1 MLKKTTNESEN
12 NSSVKDQNF
21 KKNAKKPA
29 AKKLF
34 FSVLFLL
41 IMGAGVGGTAYYYKQ
56 YKKIKNNPQM
66 VSQEETELI
75 VSRVGNLMELPN
87 ENPSLATV
95 QDVEK
100 LKEQKFFEKAQ
111 NGDKLLIYSQAMKA
125 ILYRPETDKIIEVAP
140 LALNQS
146 ETNNTLQNN
155 QLNKDEEENSGE
167 NNEENNDEDNLEN
180 QDTQNSEE

>member
-1 MLKKTTNESEN
+1 MLNKTTNESEN
-12 NSSVKDQNF
+12 NSFAKDQNS
-21 KKNAKKPA
+21 KKDPKKPA

-41 IMGAGVGGTAYYYKQ
+41 IMGAGFSGTAYYYNQ
-56 YKKIKNNPQM
+56 YKKIRNNPQM
-66 VSQEETELI
+66 VSQEETEFI
-75 VSRVGNLMELPN
+75 VSRVSNLMELPD

-146 ETNNTLQNN
+146 ETNNTFQND

-167 NNEENNDEDNLEN
+167 NNEENNDENNSDN
-180 QDTQNSEE
+180 QGTQNSEE

>member
-1 MLKKTTNESEN
+1 MLNKKTNESKN
-12 NSSVKDQNF
+12 NYSVKDQDF
-21 KKNAKKPA
+21 KKDPRKPV

-34 FSVLFLL
+34 FSILFLL

-75 VSRVGNLMELPN
+75 VSKVGNLMELPD

-125 ILYRPETDKIIEVAP
+125 ILYRPETNKIIEVAP

-146 ETNNTLQNN
+146 ETNNTLTND
-155 QLNKDEEENSGE
+155 QLNKDKDEENDE
-167 NNEENNDEDNLEN
+167 NNSDN